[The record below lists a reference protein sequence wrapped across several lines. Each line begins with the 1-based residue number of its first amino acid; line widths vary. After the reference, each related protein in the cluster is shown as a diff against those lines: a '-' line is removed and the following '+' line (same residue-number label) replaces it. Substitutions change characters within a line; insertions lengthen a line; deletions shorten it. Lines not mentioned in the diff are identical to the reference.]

1 MALQRLYGK
10 IRYVPIGFE
19 LLPEKF
25 PLSQLQ
31 HLYETILKGTFEKR
45 NFRKK
50 ILSLNILTELNE
62 TQQGVPHR
70 AARLYSF
77 DPKKYEQLLQNG
89 FDFKLDLERKRSS
102 SHNKP

>member
-1 MALQRLYGK
+1 LRGK

-19 LLPEKF
+19 LLPDKF

-31 HLYETILKGTFEKR
+31 HLYETILQGKFEKR

-50 ILSLNILTELNE
+50 ILSLNILSELAE

-77 DPKKYEQLLQNG
+77 DPQKYEQLLESG
-89 FDFKLDLERKRSS
+89 FDFNLDLERKRKSS
-102 SHNKP
+102 